1 MKTPWATSNE
11 TNYAPGI
18 SALKPRR
25 VRMAT
30 SLTVEIISEVVLRGF
45 LIRIKCKER
54 GMMRLARPSSA
65 WDTRRSAQCS
75 LARGRRREATAR
87 NKLNYLRDVSH
98 CPSSPIIQRRIW
110 TAGCAQNCAHRRP
123 QQWAAITQLKNWSL
137 AADHDLKLRRARFAR
152 GERERIKDSSLI
164 CASFLPSLQLSI
176 FELCAPRA
184 GGIFTCY
191 GARAAQSSS
200 NKSTRMG

>member
-1 MKTPWATSNE
+1 MSVRWKNIKIPATLNE

-45 LIRIKCKER
+45 LIRIKYKER

-75 LARGRRREATAR
+75 LARGRRRDATAPR

-98 CPSSPIIQRRIW
+98 CPSSPIIQRR
-110 TAGCAQNCAHRRP
+110 P
-123 QQWAAITQLKNWSL
+123 
-137 AADHDLKLRRARFAR
+137 AADLDCWLRPKLCTPHAHTADHNN
-152 GERERIKDSSLI
+152 E
-164 CASFLPSLQLSI
+164 P
-176 FELCAPRA
+176 
-184 GGIFTCY
+184 
-191 GARAAQSSS
+191 QSH
-200 NKSTRMG
+200 N